1 MSSLHVLS
9 LVLGRYHITCHRDSV
24 PWGVLTGSFS
34 ELNTKQTWQ
43 LDGLNNSFSWYRQRI
58 FQLFVDHRGFQWN
71 ITVFQH
77 RFKIVCVVLITFLKK
92 WYSKWKSLCY
102 CQMADWVFSTS
113 INVIGGEYIRQAI
126 KEDTGLLNEQACIKH
141 YLLIISR
148 FYNLTVMV
156 IHTFLI

>member
-1 MSSLHVLS
+1 
-9 LVLGRYHITCHRDSV
+9 
-24 PWGVLTGSFS
+24 
-34 ELNTKQTWQ
+34 
-43 LDGLNNSFSWYRQRI
+43 
-58 FQLFVDHRGFQWN
+58 
-71 ITVFQH
+71 
-77 RFKIVCVVLITFLKK
+77 
-92 WYSKWKSLCY
+92 
-102 CQMADWVFSTS
+102 MADWVFSTS